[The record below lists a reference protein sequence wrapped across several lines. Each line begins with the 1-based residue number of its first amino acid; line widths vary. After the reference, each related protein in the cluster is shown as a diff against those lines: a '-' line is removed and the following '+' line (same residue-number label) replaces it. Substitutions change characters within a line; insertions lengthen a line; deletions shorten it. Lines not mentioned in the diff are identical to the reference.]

1 MTGALAVMSRPDSA
15 ENSLEDMTGRHLPQL
30 DALRTFAVFAV
41 MLGHF
46 APDRTA
52 ALPLGQLGVRL
63 FFVLSGFLITGI
75 LLNCR
80 QLVAEGAAPIGVL
93 GRFYGRRFLRL
104 IPPYYA
110 LLAAMWLAAIPTV
123 RDSLPWHL
131 AYASNI
137 FFSSSGA
144 WHGETSHFWSLAV
157 EEQFYLLWPLVVLFP
172 APRRRTIAVLL
183 IALAAPAFRV
193 LGSGGGWSAVTMA
206 TLPFGSTDSLALGAL
221 LAIWWSDS
229 HARTRLTAVSGWLSV
244 VAIAWTAM
252 SIAHVDVAPGV
263 SHVLLPTLWSFPF
276 VWLVAGAASGF
287 GGIAGRVLEQRL
299 LVYIGRISYGVYLFH
314 EVGPRLA
321 QWLWTI
327 AGFDM
332 RYPPHAVV
340 GVGAPMLVTIGLA
353 ALSWRF
359 YEGPINRL
367 KRHLPYDPRTAPATS
382 ASHATARVVFGR

>member
-1 MTGALAVMSRPDSA
+1 M
-15 ENSLEDMTGRHLPQL
+15 NGRHLPQL

-41 MLGHF
+41 MLGHY
-46 APDRTA
+46 APEATA
-52 ALPLGQLGVRL
+52 SLPLGQLGVRL

-80 QLVAEGAAPIGVL
+80 QLVAEGAAPIAVL

-110 LLAAMWLAAIPTV
+110 LLVAMWVTAIPTV
-123 RDSLPWHL
+123 HDSLPWHV

-137 FFSSSGA
+137 FFARSGA

-193 LGSGGGWSAVTMA
+193 VGLWQGWSSVSMA

-221 LAIWWSDS
+221 LAIWSRD
-229 HARTRLTAVSGWLSV
+229 TRLRVRLSAVSGWLSV
-244 VAIAWTAM
+244 VAMAWTAM
-252 SIAHVDVAPGV
+252 SIAHLDVARSV
-263 SHVLLPTLWSFPF
+263 SNVWLPTLWSFSF
-276 VWLVAGAASGF
+276 VWLVNRAAIGF
-287 GGIAGRVLEQRL
+287 GGAAGRLLEHRL
-299 LVYIGRISYGVYLFH
+299 LVYLGRISYGLYLFH
-314 EVGPRLA
+314 EVGPRIA

-327 AGFDM
+327 AGFEL
-332 RYPPHAVV
+332 RYPPHRIV
-340 GVGAPMLVTIGLA
+340 GVGAPMLVTVALA

-367 KRHLPYDPRTAPATS
+367 KRHLPYDPRPVAA
-382 ASHATARVVFGR
+382 AGQARARAGVVFSR